1 MKNKFQNVKIT
12 KLPKSEVEIEAE
24 IVAESLA
31 LARETAIKQTK
42 ETLEIPGFRVG
53 HVPTDVVIKQVGEM
67 NLLER
72 AAGIVLD
79 AEYGN
84 ILSEHNIKAIGMPK
98 ITITKLAL
106 GNPLGFKIITTV
118 LPEFSFDKYSE
129 IAKKELHG
137 SGAKNS
143 SEKPSEKTE
152 EFSTSDDE
160 VNLVIEDLK
169 KREGEKFKDSEDLR
183 GKIKENITEQKK
195 IQAKDKK
202 RLALAEKMIAAAAI
216 ELPDLLVEHELD
228 VMLNQFKGDI
238 EKAGLTYEGY
248 LKQINKKEEE
258 IKKDWRKNAENKA
271 SLQLILNHIAAKE
284 NIKPDE
290 NRVKQEME
298 HILKHYKDADRFR
311 VRMYVEN
318 LLLNEAVFQFLEGV
332 K

>member
-1 MKNKFQNVKIT
+1 MKNKFENVKVT

-24 IVAESLA
+24 IAADVLTQ
-31 LARETAIKQTK
+31 AREVAIKQTK

-72 AAGIVLD
+72 AASIVLD

-129 IAKKELHG
+129 IAKKELGG
-137 SGAKNS
+137 SSKKS
-143 SEKPSEKTE
+143 E

-169 KREGEKFKDSEDLR
+169 KREAENFKDSEDLR

-202 RLALAEKMIAAAAI
+202 RLALAEKMIAEAAI
-216 ELPDLLVEHELD
+216 DLPDLLVEHELD

-271 SLQLILNHIAAKE
+271 SLQLILNHIASKE

-290 NRVKQEME
+290 NKVKQEMD
-298 HILKHYKDADRFR
+298 HILKHFKDADRFR

-332 K
+332 E

>member
-1 MKNKFQNVKIT
+1 MKKKFVNVKIS

-24 IVAESLA
+24 IVAEA
-31 LARETAIKQTK
+31 IAEAREIALKKTK

-53 HVPTDVVIKQVGEM
+53 HVPTDVAIKHVGEM
-67 NLLER
+67 HLLEQ
-72 AAGIVLD
+72 AASIVLD

-84 ILSEHNIKAIGMPK
+84 IVTEHGIKAIGMPK
-98 ITITKLAL
+98 ITVTKLAP
-106 GNPLGFKIITTV
+106 GNPLGFKIITAV
-118 LPEFSFDKYSE
+118 LPEFSFDTYSE
-129 IAKKELHG
+129 IAKKEL
-137 SGAKNS
+137 ADS
-143 SEKPSEKTE
+143 SKKPE
-152 EFSTSDDE
+152 EFSTSDEE

-195 IQAKDKK
+195 IQAKEKK
-202 RLALAEKMIAAAAI
+202 RLGLAEKMIAAAAI
-216 ELPDLLVEHELD
+216 DLPELLIEHELD

-248 LKQINKKEEE
+248 LQQINKKEED

-290 NRVKQEME
+290 ARVKQEMD
-298 HILKHYKDADRFR
+298 HILKHFKDADRFR

-318 LLLNEAVFQFLEGV
+318 LLLNEAVFQFLENT